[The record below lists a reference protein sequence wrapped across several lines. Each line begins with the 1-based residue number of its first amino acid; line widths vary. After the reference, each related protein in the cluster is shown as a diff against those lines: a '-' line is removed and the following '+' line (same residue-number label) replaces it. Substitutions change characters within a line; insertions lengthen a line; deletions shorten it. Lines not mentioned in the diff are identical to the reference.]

1 MLQSIIKYEQDEL
14 QSCKSLLDQCHDD
27 PDVLVNYA
35 AISFKEG
42 KYDKARQQYLD
53 VMNMVGYSPDLAYNI
68 ALCYYREK
76 NFIAAL
82 NYISEIVEKGVRN
95 HPELSVG
102 SRTGIFRDLS
112 LSPYSLTHSLYVI
125 DGLDVRSVGNSV
137 VLKETC
143 LIEAFN
149 LKAAIEYSMK
159 TSEPAKVDNDLSAA
173 KEALT
178 DMPPRLESELD
189 PVTLHN
195 QALCHADEDATGA
208 FKKLSYLLANPP
220 YPPEVRSTFVPSN

>member
-1 MLQSIIKYEQDEL
+1 MTYSYSLKHTHALKLTPSLATEYKLYYAQSLYKAGMYPEATRAAIRVEGEQYSQKVIMLQSIIKYEQDEL

-82 NYISEIVEKGVRN
+82 KYISEIVEKGVRN

-102 SRTGIFRDLS
+102 SRTGIFHKIFS
-112 LSPYSLTHSLYVI
+112 
-125 DGLDVRSVGNSV
+125 
-137 VLKETC
+137 
-143 LIEAFN
+143 
-149 LKAAIEYSMK
+149 
-159 TSEPAKVDNDLSAA
+159 
-173 KEALT
+173 
-178 DMPPRLESELD
+178 
-189 PVTLHN
+189 
-195 QALCHADEDATGA
+195 
-208 FKKLSYLLANPP
+208 
-220 YPPEVRSTFVPSN
+220 

>member
-1 MLQSIIKYEQDEL
+1 MYPEATRAAIRVEGEQYSQKVIMLQSIIKYEQDEL

-68 ALCYYREK
+68 ALCFYREK

-82 NYISEIVEKGVRN
+82 KYISEIVEKGVRN

-102 SRTGIFRDLS
+102 SRTGIAFTIIH
-112 LSPYSLTHSLYVI
+112 SLT
-125 DGLDVRSVGNSV
+125 
-137 VLKETC
+137 C
-143 LIEAFN
+143 L
-149 LKAAIEYSMK
+149 
-159 TSEPAKVDNDLSAA
+159 LS
-173 KEALT
+173 
-178 DMPPRLESELD
+178 
-189 PVTLHN
+189 
-195 QALCHADEDATGA
+195 
-208 FKKLSYLLANPP
+208 
-220 YPPEVRSTFVPSN
+220 